1 MSTTSITL
9 LDQLCRGS
17 TPEAWQRLVDIYSPI
32 LLRYAVSRG
41 VHRDAAADLI
51 QDVFV
56 VLVEKLPTFEYQQG
70 GGFRR
75 WLFTILLNKW
85 RDRARAAAR
94 VPVVSV
100 GNHLPEPPANDDS
113 ADTLGEAEYRQQVVA
128 LAVDL
133 MKSEFEPATWKACWE
148 HGVLGRPA
156 AEVAAELG
164 VTVNAVYLS
173 TSRVL
178 RRLRGSLRGLLD

>member
-1 MSTTSITL
+1 MSTTSVTL
-9 LDQLCRGS
+9 LDQLRQRPS
-17 TPEAWQRLVDIYSPI
+17 PEAWQRFVDIYSPI

-41 VHRDAAADLI
+41 VHRDAAADLV

-56 VLVEKLPTFEYQQG
+56 VLVEKLPAFEYAAG

-85 RDRARAAAR
+85 RDRKRAAAR
-94 VPVVSV
+94 APVAAGS
-100 GNHLPEPPANDDS
+100 HLPDPPAEGDPRE
-113 ADTLGEAEYRQQVVA
+113 LIGEAEYRQQVVSRA
-128 LAVDL
+128 INL
-133 MKSEFEPATWKACWE
+133 MRSEFEPNTWRACWE

-156 AEVAAELG
+156 AAVAAELG
-164 VTVNAVYLS
+164 VSENAVYLA

>member
-1 MSTTSITL
+1 MSTTSVTL
-9 LDQLCRGS
+9 LDQLRHQP
-17 TPEAWQRLVDIYSPI
+17 TPEAWQRFVDIYSPM

-41 VHRDAAADLI
+41 IRQDDAADLI
-51 QDVFV
+51 QDAFV
-56 VLVEKLPTFEYQQG
+56 VLVEKLPAFEYAPG

-85 RDRARAAAR
+85 RDRKRAAAR
-94 VPVVSV
+94 TPVVPAGS
-100 GNHLPEPPANDDS
+100 HLPEPPAGDDP
-113 ADTLGEAEYRQQVVA
+113 ADFIGEAEYRQQVVA
-128 LAVDL
+128 RAVDL

>member
-1 MSTTSITL
+1 MSTTSVTL
-9 LDQLCRGS
+9 LDQLRRGAA
-17 TPEAWQRLVDIYSPI
+17 PEAWKRFVDIYSPI
-32 LLRYAVSRG
+32 LLRYAISRG
-41 VHRDAAADLI
+41 VHRDAAGDLI

-56 VLVEKLPTFEYQQG
+56 VLVEKLPTFEYRPD
-70 GGFRR
+70 GGFRQ
-75 WLFTILLNKW
+75 WLFTVLLNKW
-85 RDRARAAAR
+85 RDRKRAAAR
-94 VPVVSV
+94 APVVSA
-100 GNHLPEPPANDDS
+100 GSHLPDPPEGDDP
-113 ADTLGEAEYRQQVVA
+113 ADMIGEAEYRQQVVA
-128 LAVDL
+128 RAVDL

-164 VTVNAVYLS
+164 VTANAVYLS